1 MTTTAPTP
9 LVASLADIL
18 RLSEGVH
25 ACAVCST
32 PISHLGVCSECGTK
46 KAVETHERKVLR
58 FARSTIPARFA
69 WAAFDSPE
77 LVRRVSPSLA
87 TSVRELLGKRLP
99 GGVAIVGPSGAGK
112 TSLGCAMLRR
122 IHDAGTWEA
131 PAAVVE
137 RARQA
142 YFVSVP
148 ALRSSLRE
156 WRLGTEAPE
165 LLRLARSAS
174 VLVLDDLD
182 DDPIQEVRDL
192 LSDRHDRDRTTIITT
207 WMDREKAAAVYG
219 ERLVRRAY
227 ERVIR

>member
-9 LVASLADIL
+9 LVATIAHIL
-18 RLSEGVH
+18 RLSDGPQS
-25 ACAVCST
+25 CAVCST
-32 PISHLGVCSECGTK
+32 PISHPGVCADCDTK
-46 KAVETHERKVLR
+46 KAVDTHERKVLR
-58 FARSTIPARFA
+58 FARATIPARFA
-69 WAAFDSPE
+69 WASFDSPE
-77 LVRRVSPSLA
+77 LGRRVSSSLVA
-87 TSVRELLGKRLP
+87 SVKDLLGKRLP
-99 GGVAIVGPSGAGK
+99 GGVAVVGPSGAGK
-112 TSLGCAMLRR
+112 TSLGCSMLRR
-122 IHDAGTWEA
+122 IHDAGTWDA
-131 PAAVVE
+131 PTAVVE

-142 YFVSVP
+142 YFISVP

-182 DDPIQEVRDL
+182 DEPIQEVRDL
-192 LSDRHDRDRTTIITT
+192 LSDRHDRDRATIVTT
-207 WMDREKAAAVYG
+207 WMDRDKAAAVYG